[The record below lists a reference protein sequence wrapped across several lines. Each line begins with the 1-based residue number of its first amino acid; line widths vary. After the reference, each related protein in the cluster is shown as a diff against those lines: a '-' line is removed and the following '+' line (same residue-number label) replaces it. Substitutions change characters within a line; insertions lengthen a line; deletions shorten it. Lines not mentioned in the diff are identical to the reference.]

1 MAIRNILGPPN
12 VAALKKAGNVRK
24 LIDALAYDKDTE
36 IQLDAVDALGLLK
49 DERAVEP
56 LVAAL
61 GPLGPPGHARI
72 SIALSRIGDKR
83 AFKPLLQLAA
93 RPISP
98 ERLTVIRALGDMADP
113 RLAEPLAKIFRAGDG
128 PTRGAA
134 VEALRKIGPPAIPYL
149 TEVIKVASEQIHLY
163 AAEALGLIGDPKAV
177 EPLKELL
184 ASRNAEVRIAASRA
198 LSRFQ
203 WQPKEPTALIR
214 YALDLGLEEHAAQ
227 ASTTLME
234 PLVTAAHNWD
244 ASSITAVRALARNGS
259 HEALDVLMSLLRS
272 PDASPRFWSAL
283 VLSTA
288 RIDLGTIVP
297 ALFKVLRD
305 PDFGVASSA
314 LFSILQITR
323 RLGESLDLGTYH
335 PTLGLEPNSV
345 DMLRTIRDI
354 ENDKGYHLSAAVRL
368 KTLGLVDIADLA
380 LGEKILAHRI
390 LRERLGLPPREDG
403 DAIAVL
409 VNDVI
414 LNHPEDWLP
423 YLDRI
428 VDEFG
433 RLMREESI
441 HQSLTYVRE
450 LVREIEIRR
459 LRALY
464 ADEPRKLEKALRKRH
479 VPPSRSPAGRCD
491 ISRRLDIKVGRR
503 FVPFWWVRIRE
514 VTARK
519 EQQIASVMAELRTA
533 FGETSSA
540 AETEPPS
547 RAFNWMDQIR
557 DPRTDAPLMQV
568 EGRAEVDGHTSR
580 ISTVIRCRR
589 VGNDGRFLD
598 WEEGE
603 HKAYGFHQLEDLR
616 TLGKVLGQGVPG
628 SHAGETLEEAIAFID
643 NIQNHNANVE
653 QAKRNFRR
661 AQEQARQAM
670 AAAQGGDWES
680 AKFAAYDAISTA
692 ALVVPS
698 EQMEP
703 WNRFMDA
710 IEKNNKGG
718 LDLAFLAAI

>member
-24 LIDALAYDKDTE
+24 LIDALAYDKDPE
-36 IQLDAVDALGLLK
+36 IQLEAVDALGLLK
-49 DERAVEP
+49 DPRAVDP
-56 LVAAL
+56 LVAAI
-61 GPLGPPGHARI
+61 GPLGPPAHGRI
-72 SIALSRIGDKR
+72 AVALGRIGDER
-83 AFKPLLQLAA
+83 AFKPLLHLAS

-98 ERLTVIRALGDMADP
+98 ERLAVIRALGDMADP
-113 RLAEPLAKIFRAGDG
+113 RLAEPLAKIFTAGDG

-134 VEALRKIGPPAIPYL
+134 VEALRKIGSPAIPHL
-149 TEVIKVASEQIHLY
+149 TEVIKVASDQIHLFT
-163 AAEALGLIGDPKAV
+163 AEALGLIGDPRAV
-177 EPLKELL
+177 SPLVGLL
-184 ASRNAEVRIAASRA
+184 GSRSPEVRIAASRA

-203 WQPKEPTALIR
+203 WQPKEPAALIR

-227 ASTTLME
+227 AGASLMD
-234 PLVTAAHNWD
+234 PLLKAVHTWD
-244 ASSITAVRALARNGS
+244 AASITSVRALARIGTQQ
-259 HEALDVLMSLLRS
+259 ALDVLMGLLRS
-272 PDASPRFWSAL
+272 DEASSRFWSAL

-288 RIDLGTIVP
+288 RINLDKIVP
-297 ALFKVLRD
+297 TLFKSMRD
-305 PDFGVASSA
+305 PDFGVANAA

-323 RLGESLDLGTYH
+323 QLGEDLDLGTYP

-345 DMLRTIRDI
+345 DILRTIRDI
-354 ENDKGYHLSAAVRL
+354 EADKGYHLSAAVRL

-390 LRERLGLPPREDG
+390 LRERLGLAPRKDG

-423 YLDRI
+423 HLDRI
-428 VDEFG
+428 VDEFN

-441 HQSLTYVRE
+441 QQSLAYVRE
-450 LVREIEIRR
+450 LVREIETRR
-459 LRALY
+459 LKALY
-464 ADEPRKLEKALRKRH
+464 ADEPKKLEKALRKRR
-479 VPPSRSPAGRCD
+479 VPPNRSPAGRCD
-491 ISRRLDIKVGRR
+491 ISRRLDMKVGRR
-503 FVPFWWVRIRE
+503 FVPFWWVRIRQ
-514 VTARK
+514 VTAKK
-519 EQQIASVMAELRTA
+519 EQQIDSVMADLRAA

-540 AETEPPS
+540 AEAKPPS

-557 DPRTDAPLMQV
+557 DPRTDEPLMQV
-568 EGRAEVDGHTSR
+568 DGRAEVDGARSR

-589 VGNDGRFLD
+589 AGNDGRFLD

-603 HKAYGFHQLEDLR
+603 HKAFGFHQLEELR

-628 SHAGETLEEAIAFID
+628 SHAAETLEEAIGFID
-643 NIQNHNANVE
+643 TIQNHNANVE
-653 QAKRNFRR
+653 QARRNFRR

-692 ALVVPS
+692 ALVVPAD
-698 EQMEP
+698 QMEP